1 MNAVTADPA
10 DRRLAALGIERL
22 RLRVRVRGAAP
33 RPAPSP
39 ATLAVAVAAPA
50 AAIVAAEVTS
60 GIRHLALS
68 VDTGELADPVLR
80 EMYAA
85 LTKAVGQVGLQCV
98 RVCDVAADPAA
109 VVMVFGT
116 APVPVDVPALRV
128 LRVDPLAVLH
138 ADRAR
143 KRVFWDRLQ
152 RLGREGRG

>member
-22 RLRVRVRGAAP
+22 RLRVRGAAP

-39 ATLAVAVAAPA
+39 ATLAVAAPA

-60 GIRHLALS
+60 GIRRLALS

>member
-1 MNAVTADPA
+1 VNAVTADPA

-22 RLRVRVRGAAP
+22 RLRVRGAAP

-39 ATLAVAVAAPA
+39 ATLAVAAPA

-60 GIRHLALS
+60 GIRRLALS